1 VQLALLAL
9 PQHADQHGPECPILF
24 AVDQQ
29 VGEGTALRIA
39 PELADPLGALQ
50 VREAQD
56 VVEFGACRLR

>member
-9 PQHADQHGPECPILF
+9 PQHADQHGPERPILF